1 MKFGVKPRESWKDS
15 CSSHQNDAG
24 YKMRQKDKKDN
35 GDGIDMK
42 EQWTGM
48 KKREENTRWKIDQ
61 NIE

>member
-1 MKFGVKPRESWKDS
+1 
-15 CSSHQNDAG
+15 
-24 YKMRQKDKKDN
+24 MRQKDQKDN